1 MSKSRQNAQRLV
13 LKISSKKI
21 RYANWDFKISLE
33 EAKQNE
39 ELVSL
44 GDSQVLR
51 MIRQIR
57 NNNITEEEILNTKER
72 INILKRLTT
81 NEDNKNKIKEEYE
94 KLTAQTF
101 MEDYVVIVFD
111 NIDDWNKANSNK
123 INLKINDKEF
133 VRLLGTSGGIKKNS
147 VVFVNKEIHEELDRR
162 LNCKR
167 NTKCKY
173 VPAKFALIPF

>member
-13 LKISSKKI
+13 LKINSKKI

-57 NNNITEEEILNTKER
+57 NNNVTEEEILNTKER
-72 INILKRLTT
+72 INMLKRLTT
-81 NEDNKNKIKEEYE
+81 N
-94 KLTAQTF
+94 
-101 MEDYVVIVFD
+101 
-111 NIDDWNKANSNK
+111 
-123 INLKINDKEF
+123 
-133 VRLLGTSGGIKKNS
+133 
-147 VVFVNKEIHEELDRR
+147 
-162 LNCKR
+162 
-167 NTKCKY
+167 
-173 VPAKFALIPF
+173 

>member
-1 MSKSRQNAQRLV
+1 
-13 LKISSKKI
+13 
-21 RYANWDFKISLE
+21 
-33 EAKQNE
+33 
-39 ELVSL
+39 
-44 GDSQVLR
+44 

-94 KLTAQTF
+94 KLTSQTF

-123 INLKINDKEF
+123 INLKINDISF
-133 VRLLGTSGGIKKNS
+133 IVLL
-147 VVFVNKEIHEELDRR
+147 
-162 LNCKR
+162 
-167 NTKCKY
+167 
-173 VPAKFALIPF
+173 A